1 MRTRLARPLLAFS
14 LAAVALASSVA
25 LLRAQPAP
33 RVDTALQNELQQLL
47 DALPAQTSLYAEHVP
62 SGRVVSVRGDQ
73 PMSTMSVIKIP
84 IMVQAYRDADAGRL
98 RLDERHTIR
107 ENDLRG
113 GSGLLQRFAVGLAPT
128 MKDLVDQ
135 MIITSDNTATDM
147 VLSRVGGKE
156 RVNGTMRELGF
167 GNTRMIHSIGEFFR
181 LLQAAYDPQRATWSD
196 VQVFRARSPAG
207 LSPAAMT
214 EIRYR
219 FTADSAMYLGR
230 TTAREMSAL
239 LRGIMEA
246 KVASRESS
254 DAMLRHLRGQFY
266 NSRLPATLRYVS
278 GVSISH
284 KTGDFPPI
292 SGSDVGI
299 IEYAGGPIVISVFT
313 NGNRGDFAVL
323 EATIGKIAAR
333 LVESWK

>member
-1 MRTRLARPLLAFS
+1 MRIASLLSRLS
-14 LAAVALASSVA
+14 LTVACATASSVY
-25 LLRAQPAP
+25 LPAQPAP
-33 RVDTALQNELQQLL
+33 RVDSVLQAEMQRLL

-84 IMVQAYRDADAGRL
+84 IMVQAYRDADAGTI
-98 RLDERHTIR
+98 RLDERHTVR
-107 ENDLRG
+107 EADLRG
-113 GSGLLQRFAVGLAPT
+113 GSGLLRRFAVGLAPT
-128 MKDLVDQ
+128 MRDLVDQ

-147 VLSRVGGKE
+147 VLSRVGGTT
-156 RVNGTMRELGF
+156 RVNATTRALGF
-167 GNTRMIHSIGEFFR
+167 ANTRMLHSTGDFFR
-181 LLQAAYDPQRATWSD
+181 LLQAAYEPQRATWTD
-196 VQVFRARSPAG
+196 VQIFRATTPSG

-219 FTADSAMYLGR
+219 FTADTAYWLGS
-230 TTAREMSAL
+230 TTAREMNGM
-239 LRGIMEA
+239 LRGIMEGKYA
-246 KVASRESS
+246 TRESS

-266 NSRLPATLRYVS
+266 NSRLPAVLRYTS
-278 GVSISH
+278 GVSIAH